1 MSFDQNLPPSSD
13 DVDLMI
19 EAKEKGTRIRW
30 VDTKQSGSDHERVE
44 QAVFQLYKLFDL
56 YPVDDDVW
64 IANKKIIPKS
74 VKANKRKKAVAV
86 KVQDDA
92 IVEENTIVEEEEE
105 MIIGMRTRSRSRKK
119 TKKTQTC
126 TIMTLY
132 WFKSFFVYDEQG
144 AY

>member
-1 MSFDQNLPPSSD
+1 M
-13 DVDLMI
+13 
-19 EAKEKGTRIRW
+19 
-30 VDTKQSGSDHERVE
+30 
-44 QAVFQLYKLFDL
+44 
-56 YPVDDDVW
+56 W

-119 TKKTQTC
+119 TKKT
-126 TIMTLY
+126 
-132 WFKSFFVYDEQG
+132 
-144 AY
+144 